1 MAWRGLASGVCIA
14 VWGAAVAAVG
24 QDPFK
29 PTTPAPRWESCEEL
43 HDMYLKRFEG
53 VEGFGV
59 SRMHRPPMRDLSG
72 VLDGGRVPLS
82 LDRLELIGLQ
92 QKVPVVY
99 TPFSHTSRPDPALK
113 SRTLTEFEER
123 ALTAFRKGRD
133 IAVDAS
139 QDGPAACVGAVRAK
153 PTCLECHDGAKAG
166 DLLGAF
172 SYRFSRAHGGA
183 GAQSKT
189 EAHTQLD
196 LARIEHV
203 RRLAEER

>member
-1 MAWRGLASGVCIA
+1 MAWRHLATGLAIVLWGVT
-14 VWGAAVAAVG
+14 VAATSQQLFRPGGPV
-24 QDPFK
+24 PH
-29 PTTPAPRWESCEEL
+29 WESCEEL
-43 HDMYLKRFEG
+43 HDMYLRRFEG

-99 TPFSHTSRPDPALK
+99 TPFSHTSRPDPAMK

-123 ALTAFRKGRD
+123 ALAAFRKGRD

-139 QDGPAACVGAVRAK
+139 KDGPDACVGAIRATR
-153 PTCLECHDGAKAG
+153 TCVECHEGSKTG

-172 SYRFSRAHGGA
+172 SYRFRRA
-183 GAQSKT
+183 GAPSEP

-196 LARIEHV
+196 LARIQHV
-203 RRLAEER
+203 RRLSVER